1 MAVSSEVIGYS
12 VLSKGMVIF
21 VTREDTCLCGE
32 DNTKADA
39 VVNPSVTPVE
49 NSVGILII
57 CYISF
62 RTINF
67 LCFLSYSFPV
77 LRYRVIRRGQV

>member
-1 MAVSSEVIGYS
+1 MIRG
-12 VLSKGMVIF
+12 
-21 VTREDTCLCGE
+21 
-32 DNTKADA
+32 
-39 VVNPSVTPVE
+39 TPVE

-77 LRYRVIRRGQV
+77 LRYRVIRRGRRLNRLLYILYYNSHNHIETL